1 MTTSYEDD
9 YTSNHEFNPNEFK
22 IWVYLSLFIIV
33 ILFAIVMYFAVDQR
47 DKHYRQQQA
56 IEQIKHMT

>member
-9 YTSNHEFNPNEFK
+9 YTSSQEFNPNEFK
-22 IWVYLSLFIIV
+22 IWVYLTLFIVV

-47 DKHYRQQQA
+47 DKHYRQQQT
-56 IEQIKHMT
+56 IEQIKHLT